1 MAEKTGYASF
11 RTVLGGYTLMW
22 IIAIIIAFFN
32 TSSSVVWMPAI
43 FMMLVNI
50 GLRLHIV
57 KTRGITQ
64 CGSPATGCGNLMGE
78 ACCGFCC
85 GPCAIAQQARFLYG
99 YTRVFDGDARVDRP
113 DQYSAVQMV

>member
-1 MAEKTGYASF
+1 MSEKTGYASF

-22 IIAIIIAFFN
+22 IIAIIVAFFN
-32 TSSSVVWMPAI
+32 TTSSVVWMPAI
-43 FMMLVNI
+43 FMMLINI

-57 KTRGITQ
+57 KQRGITQ
-64 CGSPATGCGNLMGE
+64 CGSPANGCGNLTGE
-78 ACCGFCC
+78 ALCGFCC

-99 YTRVFDGDARVDRP
+99 YTRVFDGDARIDRR